1 MKIQK
6 IEIEDGAAIYCI
18 FCGQRIVSMDD
29 EDFEDGTN
37 ITPCLHTLFVCH
49 DEGFEYRSSAF
60 DEAMGISGVDDNDIE
75 TPDETGRDGYTD
87 QLEMPYAI
95 KIASYAGA
103 PSGFG
108 FYVGLA
114 NRS

>member
-1 MKIQK
+1 MKIQRV
-6 IEIEDGAAIYCI
+6 EVEDGAAIFCLY
-18 FCGQRIVSMDD
+18 CGQRIVSMDD
-29 EDFEDGTN
+29 QDFENDAN
-37 ITPCLHTLFVCH
+37 ITPCPHTLFVCH
-49 DEGFEYRSSAF
+49 DEGFEYRSSGF
-60 DEAMGISGVDDNDIE
+60 DEAMGISGVEDDDIE
-75 TPDETGRDGYTD
+75 TPDTTGWDGYTD
-87 QLEMPYAI
+87 QLEVPYAI